1 MPDDMKSTLY
11 FDSTQRSKIDG
22 DWLCLIFIFTNN
34 LRFSLTPLFFAY
46 EDRENIVRLIVETYI
61 RLALTITSTNQ
72 AVSAKDLWEKITAIM
87 TNSVTKNLKIEDGVA
102 DVLKSN
108 YRPYH
113 LLCKFHPVLDRSN
126 IEVLST
132 IENQLNFSEKL
143 ESIIPSVRSFLC
155 GEKCVTVCGIK
166 SILNLISHDKS
177 ASSTSQAFLFD
188 FVLRR
193 DNQVKHRSLYQER
206 RFTKLGYSAA
216 SILDALPYLRI
227 LLNESHLTKHHIEIV
242 RMFLD
247 SEFFITELSVLVFFT
262 HKVSSPLLNF
272 VEISSQEEL
281 LRVFPKLYEDLQKG
295 KMDTLEQ
302 YSVKYCHIVVSPP
315 TNESET
321 LLLESM
327 CLNASKSMMLQCG
340 RQCGFADKNEPARET
355 QLIITRSVIS
365 QIKSYQQY

>member
-1 MPDDMKSTLY
+1 
-11 FDSTQRSKIDG
+11 
-22 DWLCLIFIFTNN
+22 
-34 LRFSLTPLFFAY
+34 
-46 EDRENIVRLIVETYI
+46 
-61 RLALTITSTNQ
+61 
-72 AVSAKDLWEKITAIM
+72 M

-108 YRPYH
+108 YKPYH
-113 LLCKFHPVLDRSN
+113 LLCKFHPAEAFDRSN
-126 IEVLST
+126 IEVLSK
-132 IENQLNFSEKL
+132 IENHLNFSEKL
-143 ESIIPSVRSFLC
+143 ESIIPSVRSFLR
-155 GEKCVTVCGIK
+155 GEKCLAVCGIK

-177 ASSTSQAFLFD
+177 ASSTSQADLFD

-216 SILDALPYLRI
+216 YILDALPYLRI
-227 LLNESHLTKHHIEIV
+227 LLNESHLTKQHIEIV

-247 SEFFITELSVLVFFT
+247 SEFFITELSVLVFFK

-302 YSVKYCHIVVSPP
+302 YLVTYCHIVVSPP

-327 CLNASKSMMLQCG
+327 CLNHLRA
-340 RQCGFADKNEPARET
+340 
-355 QLIITRSVIS
+355 
-365 QIKSYQQY
+365 